1 MPLTCWYT
9 LFQPPTPTTMKKE
22 TVGEVIGNPLWFTPV
37 MLLAVLL
44 MIEGLHTGA
53 HLHQELDVH
62 GICRQNKEYI
72 ESKEDSY

>member
-1 MPLTCWYT
+1 
-9 LFQPPTPTTMKKE
+9 MKSA
-22 TVGEVIGNPLWFTPV
+22 GEVIGNPLWFTPV

-44 MIEGLHTGA
+44 LIEGLHTAA

-72 ESKEDSY
+72 EMKEENDY